1 MTLNFEERLLRQAQL
16 ETLLPVRRAS
26 QAELADVEI
35 DGDFRRLGIR
45 DGLEVSIYDLVL
57 HAPFRR
63 KVASDAGLTMV
74 FLTNAAGASLI
85 RPCRGSAGDIR
96 LDYDSR
102 TAIMI
107 YSNQELRGEYDVPAK
122 TRFSGVEIRA
132 SDEFLRRLDVI
143 ETFKNARNNHPL
155 TLAANDAIWIGRFP
169 ITSTI
174 EALLSQLM
182 TSGLGENR
190 DDLSMEARSLDL
202 LTASISVMR
211 EPLFCQK
218 TKFLRDTNSLLKAKT
233 ILLHNLDRAWTIHD
247 LARQVG
253 LSEKRLKEGFR
264 QQFGLPVYSFLQKSR
279 MEEARA
285 ILARKD
291 STVTEVALA
300 VGYANPSRFSQLFLR
315 EYGMTPSVFKLQG
328 QAARWAS
335 ST

>member
-1 MTLNFEERLLRQAQL
+1 MTLNFEERLLKQAQM

-45 DGLEVSIYDLVL
+45 DGLEVSIYDLIL
-57 HAPFRR
+57 HTPFRR
-63 KVASDAGLTMV
+63 KVVSDAGLTMV
-74 FLTNAAGASLI
+74 FLTKAAGASLV
-85 RPCRGSAGDIR
+85 RPCEGGVDDIR
-96 LDYDSR
+96 LDYDPR

-107 YSNQELRGEYDVPAK
+107 YSSQALRGQYDVPAN

-132 SDEFLRRLDVI
+132 TDDFLQRLDVSQ
-143 ETFKNARNNHPL
+143 TFMNAKNNHPL

-174 EALLSQLM
+174 EAILSQLM
-182 TSGLGENR
+182 TSGIGQNR

-218 TKFLRDTNSLLKAKT
+218 TKFLRDTNALLKAKT
-233 ILLHNLDRAWTIHD
+233 ILLHNLDKAWTIHD

-285 ILARKD
+285 ILARQD

-315 EYGMTPSVFKLQG
+315 QYGITPSMFKLQG
-328 QAARWAS
+328 EAAF
-335 ST
+335 